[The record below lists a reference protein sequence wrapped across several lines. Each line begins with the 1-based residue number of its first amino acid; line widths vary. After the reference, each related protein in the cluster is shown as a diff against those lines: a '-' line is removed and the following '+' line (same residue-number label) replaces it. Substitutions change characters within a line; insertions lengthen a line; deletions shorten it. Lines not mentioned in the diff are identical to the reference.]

1 MDDWLDRAAC
11 LNLSTLFH
19 STDDEP
25 QRVRLTRE
33 RRALAVCG
41 SCEVLTE
48 CRQAID
54 AAPADPYPW
63 SVAAGMTASQR
74 SDRRHNVSR
83 LFDVDVVVRTRPT
96 EHGEAGWTLG
106 CPSAICEH
114 WALGGARA

>member
-54 AAPADPYPW
+54 AAPALVD
-63 SVAAGMTASQR
+63 SLSMREV
-74 SDRRHNVSR
+74 DRAVGNVRNNGPELIEPVS
-83 LFDVDVVVRTRPT
+83 
-96 EHGEAGWTLG
+96 
-106 CPSAICEH
+106 
-114 WALGGARA
+114 